1 MHQITSVTIRYRIVR
16 EGLTVSVSETYR
28 PRRNPEKRE
37 PKEEAPRPKKR
48 PER

>member
-1 MHQITSVTIRYRIVR
+1 MDQITSVTIRYLIVR
-16 EGLTVSVSETYR
+16 EGFTVNVSETYR
-28 PRRNPEKRE
+28 PRPKKKRE